1 MQIAR
6 PHTRFFRLVYDSP
19 KQSDILCGINIRIH
33 IVSAISALERLVSS
47 CADTVAHRASL
58 RSICW
63 LHDNQG
69 YTRHSSLV
77 FHKGAELMEAPRI
90 EFFSKALVPAFGGG
104 AYIGQVLYGN
114 TKTPCFGFHNDLF
127 GNGVVDY
134 RRGSSFFPFKPFQ
147 EFGAA
152 TFAFVNAAF
161 RAFGLNGTT
170 DFSLL
175 FPVTIQRF
183 GGKGSTIGCTR
194 NIGDSEVATDKFLDI
209 FHILFGNFYRLKK
222 VKLAFL
228 EHKVSFPFDVRNII
242 GVVADKRHLLSTAYS
257 PYRDMNIGVRK
268 NPAVIADASV
278 FTEHTLTFPV
288 KFVGIRHLAYAAYNY
303 LSGKVKGIAYV
314 IVAKVMQ
321 LELIESPV
329 PPCNV
334 RNLIARC
341 ISLLE
346 SFKKNLMLFFGRD
359 KFYFQC
365 QFHAA
370 NIREKSDIF
379 KYLSKNSIN

>member
-1 MQIAR
+1 
-6 PHTRFFRLVYDSP
+6 
-19 KQSDILCGINIRIH
+19 
-33 IVSAISALERLVSS
+33 
-47 CADTVAHRASL
+47 
-58 RSICW
+58 
-63 LHDNQG
+63 
-69 YTRHSSLV
+69 
-77 FHKGAELMEAPRI
+77 MEAPRI

-114 TKTPCFGFHNDLF
+114 TKTPGFGFHNDLF

-346 SFKKNLMLFFGRD
+346 SFKKNPMLFFGRD

>member
-33 IVSAISALERLVSS
+33 IASAISALERLVAS
-47 CADTVAHRASL
+47 CAYMVAHGTGL

-63 LHDNQG
+63 LHDNQR
-69 YTRHSSLV
+69 YTCHSRLV
-77 FHKGAELMEAPRI
+77 FHKGTELMEAPRI
-90 EFFSKALVPAFGGG
+90 EFFPKALVPAFGGG
-104 AYIGQVLYGN
+104 AYIRQVLYGN
-114 TKTPCFGFHNDLF
+114 TKPSDFGFHNDLF

-152 TFAFVNAAF
+152 TFAFVSAAF

-170 DFSLL
+170 DFSLF

-183 GGKGSTIGCTR
+183 GGKGFTIGCTH
-194 NIGDSEVATDKFLDI
+194 NIGDSEVTTDKLLDI
-209 FHILFGNFYRLKK
+209 FHILFGDFYRLKK

-228 EHKVSFPFDVRNII
+228 EHKVSFPFDVRKIV
-242 GVVADKRHLLSTAYS
+242 GVVADERHLLSTAYS
-257 PYRDMNIGVRK
+257 PYRYVQTGVRK
-268 NPAVIADASV
+268 HPAVIADASV

-288 KFVGIRHLAYAAYNY
+288 KFVGVRHLAYAAYNY
-303 LSGKVKGIAYV
+303 LCGKVKGIAYV

-321 LELIESPV
+321 LELIESPIS
-329 PPCNV
+329 PCNV
-334 RNLIARC
+334 RNLIARS

-346 SFKKNLMLFFGRD
+346 SFKKNPMLFFGRD
-359 KFYFQC
+359 KFCFQC

-370 NIREKSDIF
+370 NIAKIF
-379 KYLSKNSIN
+379 EYSNV

>member
-47 CADTVAHRASL
+47 CADMVAHRASL

-63 LHDNQG
+63 FHDNKRH
-69 YTRHSSLV
+69 TRHSRLV

-104 AYIGQVLYGN
+104 AYIRQVLYGN
-114 TKTPCFGFHNDLF
+114 TKPSDFGFHNDLF

-152 TFAFVNAAF
+152 TFAFVSAAF

-183 GGKGSTIGCTR
+183 GGKGFTIGCTH
-194 NIGDSEVATDKFLDI
+194 NIGDSEVTTDKLLDI
-209 FHILFGNFYRLKK
+209 FNILFGDFYRLKK

-228 EHKVSFPFDVRNII
+228 EHKVSFPFDVRKII
-242 GVVADKRHLLSTAYS
+242 GVVTDKRHLLPFAYS
-257 PYRDMNIGVRK
+257 PYRDMSIGVGK
-268 NPAVIADASV
+268 HPAVIADASV

-288 KFVGIRHLAYAAYNY
+288 KFVRVRHLAYAAYNY

-321 LELIESPV
+321 FELIESPI

-334 RNLIARC
+334 RNLIARS

-346 SFKKNLMLFFGRD
+346 SFKKNPMLFFGRD
-359 KFYFQC
+359 NLYFQC

-370 NIREKSDIF
+370 NIAKIF
-379 KYLSKNSIN
+379 EYSNV

>member
-19 KQSDILCGINIRIH
+19 KQSDILCGINVRIH
-33 IVSAISALERLVSS
+33 IASAISALERLVSS
-47 CADTVAHRASL
+47 CADMVAHGTGL
-58 RSICW
+58 RSICRF
-63 LHDNQG
+63 HDNQRH
-69 YTRHSSLV
+69 TRHSRLV
-77 FHKGAELMEAPRI
+77 FQKRTQLEEVPRI
-90 EFFSKALVPAFGGG
+90 ELSSECFVSAFGGG

-114 TKTPCFGFHNDLF
+114 TKSSDFGFHYDLF

-152 TFAFVNAAF
+152 TFAFVSAAF

-183 GGKGSTIGCTR
+183 GGKGFTIGCTH
-194 NIGDSEVATDKFLDI
+194 NIGDSEVTTDKLLDI

-222 VKLAFL
+222 IKLAFL
-228 EHKVSFPFDVRNII
+228 EHKVSFPFDIREII
-242 GVVADKRHLLSTAYS
+242 GVVADERHLLPFAYS
-257 PYRDMNIGVRK
+257 PYRNMGIGVGK
-268 NPAVIADASV
+268 HPAVIADASV

-288 KFVGIRHLAYAAYNY
+288 KFVSVRHLAYAAYNY

-334 RNLIARC
+334 RNLIARGV
-341 ISLLE
+341 SLLE
-346 SFKKNLMLFFGRD
+346 SIKKNPMLFVGRD
-359 KFYFQC
+359 KLYFQR
-365 QFHAA
+365 QFHTA
-370 NIREKSDIF
+370 NIAKTFEYSNI
-379 KYLSKNSIN
+379 